1 MPRRRTGGANPPPL
15 SAKGFDVSEQPST
28 SWNRGWIVTGAAVG
42 INLILGVLYSW
53 SVVAKALAGKL
64 KWTQME
70 AAMPFAVSTAAFALM
85 MVFAGRVQDKIGP
98 KFVAML
104 GGLLLGLGLIL
115 SAFTNSPYIMALT
128 FGVIG
133 GCGIG
138 LGYSATTPPCVK
150 WFPPTRKGMIT
161 GLVVAGVGLSAVY
174 MAPLTNYMLT
184 HGVTIP
190 QVFEYLGGGTI
201 VCVCLLS
208 LLLRNPP
215 QGYTPPIVA
224 TTAAARKMASGR
236 DLNWTGMLCTP
247 QFYLLWTMFVLAA
260 APGLMILG
268 NLATITATQVMVPA
282 PIAASAPAATTP
294 ALVGWNAG
302 FLLVMVMAAF
312 NTAGRIVGGAV
323 SDRIGRTQTMVL
335 AFLLQAVNMCLFA
348 QYTTQETLIAGTAFT
363 GLCYG
368 TIFTLMPAAMADYF
382 GLKNLGVN
390 YGFLFTAFGI
400 AGSTGSLLGGR
411 VKDLCGSYA
420 NAYYILAGMLA
431 VAVVLAFITRPP
443 RVPAEAPVLEK
454 TAS

>member
-1 MPRRRTGGANPPPL
+1 M
-15 SAKGFDVSEQPST
+15 SEQTPT
-28 SWNRGWIVTGAAVG
+28 FNRGWIVTGAAVA

-70 AAMPFAVSTAAFALM
+70 AALPFAISTAAFAVM

-98 KFVAML
+98 KWVAAL
-104 GGLLLGLGLIL
+104 GGLLLGVGL
-115 SAFTNSPYIMALT
+115 FTSSFTTTPWIMAMT

-150 WFPPTRKGMIT
+150 WFPPSRKGLIT

-184 HGVTIP
+184 HGISIP
-190 QVFEYLGGGTI
+190 QVFQYLGGGT
-201 VCVCLLS
+201 VVAVGLLA

-215 QGYTPPIVA
+215 KGYTAPVVA
-224 TTAAARKMASGR
+224 VSAAARKMSSGR
-236 DLNWTGMLCTP
+236 DLNWPAMLRTP
-247 QFYLLWTMFVLAA
+247 QFYLLWIVFVLAA

-268 NLATITATQVMVPA
+268 NLVNITATQVKVPA
-282 PIAASAPAATTP
+282 PVAATLSAAASAP

-312 NTAGRIVGGAV
+312 NTVGRIVGGAI
-323 SDRIGRTQTMVL
+323 SDRIGRSQTMVL
-335 AFLLQAVNMCLFA
+335 AFILQAVNMCLFSR
-348 QYTTQETLIAGTAFT
+348 YTTQESLIAGTAFT

-368 TIFTLMPAAMADYF
+368 TIFTLMPAAMADYY

-390 YGFLFTAFGI
+390 YGFLFTAFGV
-400 AGSTGSLLGGR
+400 AGSLGSLLGGR
-411 VKDLCGSYA
+411 VIDLTGNYA
-420 NAYYILAGMLA
+420 NAYFILAGMLV
-431 VAVVLAFITRPP
+431 VAVVLAFVTHPP
-443 RVPAEAPVLEK
+443 RVSAETSVLEK
-454 TAS
+454 AAV

>member
-1 MPRRRTGGANPPPL
+1 M
-15 SAKGFDVSEQPST
+15 
-28 SWNRGWIVTGAAVG
+28 
-42 INLILGVLYSW
+42 
-53 SVVAKALAGKL
+53 
-64 KWTQME
+64 
-70 AAMPFAVSTAAFALM
+70 
-85 MVFAGRVQDKIGP
+85 
-98 KFVAML
+98 
-104 GGLLLGLGLIL
+104 
-115 SAFTNSPYIMALT
+115 MALT

-190 QVFEYLGGGTI
+190 QVFEYLGAGTI
-201 VCVCLLS
+201 VGVCLLA
-208 LLLRNPP
+208 LLLSNPP
-215 QGYTPPIVA
+215 KGYVVPVVA
-224 TTAAARKMASGR
+224 TTAAARKMSSGR
-236 DLNWTGMLCTP
+236 DVNWTGMLCTP

-282 PIAASAPAATTP
+282 PLAATASAAAGATTSAPAM
-294 ALVGWNAG
+294 VGWNAG

-431 VAVVLAFITRPP
+431 VSVVLAFVTRPP
-443 RVPAEAPVLEK
+443 RVPAEALELQK